1 MDYVTHLLQKG
12 TAYVTYLLQKKGTL
26 DKNSDYSHGFGDI
39 CTYFN
44 NLEYV
49 SHKNVY
55 LIKHET
61 TKCVKPFR
69 WAIQIS
75 YWPDKQRIA
84 GISLAFYCN
93 WGKNEYDN

>member
-1 MDYVTHLLQKG
+1 MEKRVLSIKFGLRNSFATKRYCVRNLFAT
-12 TAYVTYLLQKKGTL
+12 KKGTL

-69 WAIQIS
+69 
-75 YWPDKQRIA
+75 
-84 GISLAFYCN
+84 
-93 WGKNEYDN
+93 